1 MKNFID
7 NKNFN
12 MNYAFAGFAG
22 VGLIFS
28 IVLKFIFQAGEL
40 SFYSTLICFV
50 VLLLIYHRLCYVAI
64 VYGKYK
70 DMGDG
75 RRMTDGSIAD
85 SVYYL
90 GFSYT
95 LLILVTSFIAMGQ
108 DGGSIRLKYDSQF
121 AGLMDILNKFCV
133 GLFTT
138 GYGLVARIHLSNL
151 IEIEEL
157 DPEGLQEKLNVKTAA
172 LIRVIEDGTSSL
184 ASLITSS
191 NQIILSSV
199 TDTTNSLVEK
209 SNILGNHLTEMSESL
224 SKVLT
229 KLKRQ
234 MTNLDLTDATS
245 VIEAHLLTTAKNVEG
260 LNQGIDDISSKFS
273 TASSVVGEASQG
285 LIGTMREINSQYESL
300 LNNLTTFSA
309 GLGSTTGAISGVDTA
324 LKDSTSNLGQFKTEI
339 NQSISQIELLNEN
352 LSTALNKLEGF
363 SDATTKAQ
371 NGLQQGGDLLERSL
385 GKGATDIELIMKTL
399 AEKINAL
406 SRTLDDIRA
415 KISSKY

>member
-1 MKNFID
+1 M
-7 NKNFN
+7 KNFN
-12 MNYAFAGFAG
+12 MNYGFAGFAG
-22 VGLIFS
+22 AGLILS
-28 IVLKFIFQAGEL
+28 IFLKLVLQAGEI
-40 SFYSTLICFV
+40 SFYSTLTCFV

-64 VYGKYK
+64 VDGKYK

-95 LLILVTSFIAMGQ
+95 LLILVTSFISMGQ

-121 AGLMDILNKFCV
+121 AGLLDILNKFCV

-172 LIRVIEDGTSSL
+172 LIRVMEDGTSSL
-184 ASLITSS
+184 ASLISAS
-191 NQIILSSV
+191 NQTISISV

-209 SNILGNHLTEMSESL
+209 SNILGGHLTEMSESL

-234 MTNLDLTDATS
+234 MTNLDLTDATTT
-245 VIEAHLLTTAKNVEG
+245 IEAHLLNTAKSVEG
-260 LNQGIDDISSKFS
+260 LNQGIDDISSKF
-273 TASSVVGEASQG
+273 TNASVVVGESSQG
-285 LIGTMREINSQYESL
+285 MIVTMKEINSQYEGL
-300 LNNLTTFSA
+300 LNNLSGFSA
-309 GLGSTTGAISGVDTA
+309 SLGA
-324 LKDSTSNLGQFKTEI
+324 STSSVSGIDNVLRESTSSVVQFKTEI
-339 NQSISQIELLNEN
+339 NQSISHIERLNEN
-352 LSTALNKLEGF
+352 LEASLSRLSDFSGTTA
-363 SDATTKAQ
+363 KAQ
-371 NGLQQGGDLLERSL
+371 ANLQQGGDWLERSL
-385 GKGATDIELIMKTL
+385 GKGASDIEQVIGTL
-399 AEKINAL
+399 SEKINAL
-406 SRTLDDIRA
+406 NRTLDDIRV
-415 KISSKY
+415 KISAKY